1 MQVMLR
7 TCSISPYATKG
18 IPDHQNVLFLWSKI
32 RKSAS
37 FKGNIFTD
45 LEIKTGQAK
54 RKGKR

>member
-1 MQVMLR
+1 MLR